1 MVNLKPAKPF
11 LIMAL
16 CIFKKWLNSFEDHE
30 SGILYNCELWRLT
43 NQEQDQ
49 PPTIYY
55 PWPYTLTGFLPLFPS
70 TIVPLCYSSFSYGST
85 LHLLLWRDSRISIS
99 SPLIT
104 SQPCLLSPCFLP
116 LSDSSANQPHFT
128 CIHLLFTISPPS
140 PFLFWLLD
148 IHSFRIDENPC
159 PTTLTIHFPLL
170 LCSLF
175 HYSSICCLTRILVF
189 LPSPGWDAAKERST
203 TKLQQKCVT
212 FRNRHFNALNILR
225 IMHIRI
231 QDTTSWGEPL
241 H

>member
-16 CIFKKWLNSFEDHE
+16 CIFKMWLNSFEDHE

-99 SPLIT
+99 SPLTT

-128 CIHLLFTISPPS
+128 CIHLLFTISPHLPISILATPHPLFQNRWKPLSHDTNHPFSS
-140 PFLFWLLD
+140 P
-148 IHSFRIDENPC
+148 
-159 PTTLTIHFPLL
+159 PLL
-170 LCSLF
+170 LIPLF
-175 HYSSICCLTRILVF
+175 QHLLSHTYSCVPPFTRL
-189 LPSPGWDAAKERST
+189 GRSQGKVHHQTT
-203 TKLQQKCVT
+203 TKMCY
-212 FRNRHFNALNILR
+212 I
-225 IMHIRI
+225 
-231 QDTTSWGEPL
+231 
-241 H
+241 